1 MTQKCK
7 YSFALIIIIVLAC
20 SGSDD
25 DTFDDSGGNQQS
37 QFILVNAFPNI
48 SFDRP
53 LDIQNAGDGTDRLFV
68 VEQRGIIHVFEN
80 DPFVTDSSIFL
91 DIRGSVF
98 FDGSQRGMLG
108 MAFHPD
114 YEINGFFYVFYLA
127 QNPNRTI
134 ISRFKARGDNP
145 NQADAS
151 SEFILLEI
159 IHPGVLVD
167 PDAFHGGGRIA
178 FGPDGLLYIAL
189 GDAGP
194 GGDASSNGQNT
205 STLFGSIL
213 RIDVDNPEG
222 DLNYGIPPDNPFA
235 SNNNGDREEIFAYGF
250 RNPFRF
256 SFDFLTGL
264 LWLGD
269 VGEFTFEEVNIIN
282 NGGNYGWDIMEGT
295 DCHDPP
301 MLCDRSGLLLPVLA
315 YSRNLGG
322 SVIGG
327 HVYRGSTIPELV
339 GSFIYGDFS
348 SGIVWALLFN
358 GIDPTVNTEILRFD
372 PFSLVSFGIDENNEI
387 FVCSLDGSIYTLIR
401 DIAQRY
407 DSLI

>member
-339 GSFIYGDFS
+339 GSFIYGDFL

-401 DIAQRY
+401 DIA
-407 DSLI
+407 

>member
-401 DIAQRY
+401 DVA
-407 DSLI
+407 

>member
-134 ISRFKARGDNP
+134 ISRLKARGDNP

-205 STLFGSIL
+205 STLYL
-213 RIDVDNPEG
+213 R
-222 DLNYGIPPDNPFA
+222 
-235 SNNNGDREEIFAYGF
+235 
-250 RNPFRF
+250 
-256 SFDFLTGL
+256 
-264 LWLGD
+264 
-269 VGEFTFEEVNIIN
+269 
-282 NGGNYGWDIMEGT
+282 
-295 DCHDPP
+295 
-301 MLCDRSGLLLPVLA
+301 
-315 YSRNLGG
+315 
-322 SVIGG
+322 
-327 HVYRGSTIPELV
+327 
-339 GSFIYGDFS
+339 
-348 SGIVWALLFN
+348 
-358 GIDPTVNTEILRFD
+358 
-372 PFSLVSFGIDENNEI
+372 
-387 FVCSLDGSIYTLIR
+387 
-401 DIAQRY
+401 RY
-407 DSLI
+407 